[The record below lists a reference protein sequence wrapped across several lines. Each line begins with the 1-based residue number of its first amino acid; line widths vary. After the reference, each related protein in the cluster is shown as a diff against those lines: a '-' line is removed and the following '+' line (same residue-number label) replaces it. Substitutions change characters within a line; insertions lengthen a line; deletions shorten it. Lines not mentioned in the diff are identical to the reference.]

1 MDDPRFSAVETLKC
15 PVALI
20 NLMKNCCTQAVAGRP
35 LGAFSTF
42 KAVYNYYKYIPT
54 TIQEWSS
61 YVNRGLQENSEIQ
74 CGNNVLSGWD
84 VCILNWADG
93 VAIKI
98 NN

>member
-20 NLMKNCCTQAVAGRP
+20 NLMNNCCTRVVTG
-35 LGAFSTF
+35 LWGGFSTF
-42 KAVYNYYKYIPT
+42 KAAYNYYEYIP

-84 VCILNWADG
+84 NCILNWADG